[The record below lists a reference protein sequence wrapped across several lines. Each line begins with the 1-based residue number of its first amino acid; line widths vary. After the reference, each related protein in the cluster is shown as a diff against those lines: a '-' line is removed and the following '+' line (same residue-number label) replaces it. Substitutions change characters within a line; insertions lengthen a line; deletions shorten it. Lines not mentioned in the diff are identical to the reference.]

1 MTEEKFDKR
10 YFELN
15 YHIKDLYKVIYKD
28 VIHRNED
35 SSGESQNFKEPC
47 LRACLTHFIG
57 EDLTGTKSIAEHF
70 VTDQRLH
77 RDHLKRCCCSEEV
90 WRTDDEGTRQR
101 VSIWHAVVTHK
112 LTKLSFIVGKN
123 CFRKL
128 FINAEDADTFF
139 KETCKVCGKIVAS
152 RREDRP
158 NFCTQKCV
166 KAYEKEQNLIKEAER
181 RAELKKKWAEEAQQR
196 NAEEAQQRNAE
207 YAKRPFKK
215 IPYTHYVPTSAP
227 TPDWQNQT
235 VYENCAECD
244 EPKYNEKQRK
254 CKLCYHCYKNQSSI
268 G

>member
-1 MTEEKFDKR
+1 MTQPLGKVEPKSAFGTLPNEEKFDKR

-15 YHIKDLYKVIYKD
+15 YHIKDFYKVIYKD

-112 LTKLSFIVGKN
+112 LTKLSFIVGSV
-123 CFRKL
+123 CFKKL
-128 FINAEDADTFF
+128 FVDAEDADTFF
-139 KETCKVCGKIVAS
+139 KETCKYCGEIVAK
-152 RREDRP
+152 RADDRP
-158 NFCTQKCV
+158 NLCNQKCA
-166 KAYEKEQNLIKEAER
+166 KNFEEREK
-181 RAELKKKWAEEAQQR
+181 
-196 NAEEAQQRNAE
+196 RNAE

-215 IPYTHYVPTSAP
+215 IAYTHYVPISAP

-268 G
+268 GSLSIS